1 MSRGSVRSSAAFV
14 SPHVKL
20 VVREGKDKTRNR
32 TRVKSTKSVVCLS
45 TWRQQELM
53 DVSRQQSSLTPRFA
67 VKKIFLYSLLLKAFS
82 QFTQEIHFHMSF
94 RSH

>member
-32 TRVKSTKSVVCLS
+32 TRVKVQSPLFVYPHGDNKS
-45 TWRQQELM
+45 
-53 DVSRQQSSLTPRFA
+53 
-67 VKKIFLYSLLLKAFS
+67 
-82 QFTQEIHFHMSF
+82 
-94 RSH
+94 